1 MSVAAQS
8 PNPSVTAFRRELRP
22 MLHIAVPLVLAEVG
36 WMVMGLVDTVMV
48 GHLPDASV
56 PLSASALAQ
65 IVYNTFAFGVGG
77 VLLGLDATI
86 AQAHGAGDVRAANKW
101 LFQGVLL
108 SVALAAMLMV
118 LFGSAPLLIRRL
130 HTDAV
135 VIAGAIP
142 TLRALSLG
150 TLPLLIYFA
159 LRRYLQAFNH
169 VRIIAATLISAN
181 LVNLLFDWLL
191 IFGHSWRL
199 HLGSWHATVGWSAL
213 GVVGSGIATSLARV
227 YQAGFLI
234 VALLVVN
241 RRQGY
246 GIFRDGLARSLRPHW
261 ESLRKL
267 VALGGPS
274 GATILVEISMFC
286 VVTAAIATLGP
297 VALAGN
303 EIALNCISFTFM
315 IPLGISAAASVRVGQ
330 AIGRGSALEARAAG
344 WAGIALGAVAMAC
357 SSLLFLML
365 PEVIAGS
372 FTRDSAV
379 IAAAVPL
386 LIVAAFFQFCDGLQI
401 TAIGALRGAGDT
413 VSGLVT
419 LLCCYWLLGFPLG
432 AWLCFRKGL
441 GARGLWLGLSLA
453 LIVAGV
459 TLLLLWRGKRLPDND
474 QVRGSTAAVRSRI
487 ND

>member
-8 PNPSVTAFRRELRP
+8 LNPSVTAFRRELRP

-48 GHLPDASV
+48 GHLPNASV

-199 HLGSWHATVGWSAL
+199 HLGSWHATVGWLAL

-344 WAGIALGAVAMAC
+344 WA
-357 SSLLFLML
+357 
-365 PEVIAGS
+365 E
-372 FTRDSAV
+372 
-379 IAAAVPL
+379 
-386 LIVAAFFQFCDGLQI
+386 
-401 TAIGALRGAGDT
+401 
-413 VSGLVT
+413 
-419 LLCCYWLLGFPLG
+419 
-432 AWLCFRKGL
+432 
-441 GARGLWLGLSLA
+441 
-453 LIVAGV
+453 
-459 TLLLLWRGKRLPDND
+459 LLLVRWRWP
-474 QVRGSTAAVRSRI
+474 AVHCFS
-487 ND
+487 